1 MNNSEDKLND
11 KEPNYWKSLKELG
24 NNPESFEAKANEF
37 MQGVTDDFDLKNL
50 SGLSRRKFLAL
61 LGASTAFAAASCS
74 NYRDKG
80 EIVPYNKKPEEIT
93 TGVANYYASTCSGCL
108 QACGILIKTR
118 EGRPIKI
125 DGNPDH
131 PINKGKICSIGQ
143 ASILDLYD
151 PNRLTKPV
159 NMTEGFGIETSF
171 GKIDDEVISA
181 LKNAVAD
188 GKEISLITRTILSPT
203 QKRLFDEFKSQYP
216 TTKIYSYELFDD
228 ENRNSAW
235 KKSYGT
241 EQFPLVKWNE
251 AKVIVALES
260 DFLGNEGN
268 TVENIRMFSE
278 KRDIMKSKDFVR
290 LYTVEGPLSL
300 TGMNS
305 DYRIKVKP
313 ENQLEFVLCLINEI
327 GKRSENNISQANGFS
342 LNDFVKRN
350 NLSNETITYLIND
363 LGKNAGSSIVYA
375 GSQLP
380 EDVHIAVNYLNELL
394 GNSKLYD
401 AKSIPATHF
410 NNSNASEIESLV
422 NSLNSGKV
430 GVVIHFDTNP
440 GYHFP
445 KGFGYEKA
453 LTKAGLVVSLVE
465 RENETSIKSKYAI
478 PVNHSYESWNDFQVR
493 SGVVSFQQ
501 PVISPLYG
509 TRQKEA
515 VLLTWISGDKK
526 NYKEDIYHKYLMDN
540 WEKNLF
546 PSLNLPIDFKTFW
559 FASLEAGVIKSNPTS
574 TSIFAF
580 NKQSIDSIKPPAIKN
595 SLSLILKQSH
605 SISDGRFANNGWLQE
620 LPHPVSKVVWD
631 NYAAISP
638 STAKKLDLKDYDEVE
653 LSVENRK
660 INIPVLIQAGMADDL
675 IVVELG
681 YGRTKAGEVGE
692 GVGVNANVLI
702 SKNPS
707 ISKWIYPNVKISK
720 TGETHKL
727 ISTQEKHSLDDT
739 FVKDFH
745 LKRGIIK
752 EGTLSE
758 YKKNPSFLLE
768 EKENP
773 LSINK
778 DIDYK
783 GVKWGMAIDLNKCLG
798 CNQCMA
804 ACNVENNIPVV
815 GKEQVDKGRDMHWMR
830 IDRYY
835 SGTPDE
841 PKVSLQP
848 MLCQHCDNA
857 PCENVCPVAATNH
870 SPDGLNQMVYNR
882 CVGTRYCSNNCPY
895 KVRRY
900 NFFNF
905 RDRFS
910 DGYYEQKPFELV
922 NNPEV
927 TVRSRGVMEKC
938 TFCIQR
944 IMEARQHAIEE
955 GRPLNGND
963 VKTACQVACPSEAII
978 FGDVNDKHSE
988 ISKYREHELG
998 YHVLQEINTRPNV
1011 TYIAKLRNTYS
1022 EEA

>member
-1 MNNSEDKLND
+1 MSNSENNL
-11 KEPNYWKSLKELG
+11 KEANYWKSLKELG
-24 NNPESFEAKANEF
+24 EHPESFEAKANEF
-37 MQGVTDDFDLKNL
+37 MKGVTEDFDVKKL

-61 LGASTAFAAASCS
+61 LGASTTFAAASCS
-74 NYRDKG
+74 NYNDKG
-80 EIVPYNKKPEEIT
+80 QVIPYNKKPDEIT
-93 TGVANYYASTCSGCL
+93 PGVSNFYASTCNGCS
-108 QACGILIKTR
+108 QACGVLIKTR
-118 EGRPIKI
+118 EGRPVKI

-131 PINKGKICSIGQ
+131 PVNKGKICSIGQ

-151 PNRLTKPV
+151 PNRLRKPLT
-159 NMTEGFGIETSF
+159 MSDGFGFETSF
-171 GKIDDEVISA
+171 GKIDDEVLTA
-181 LKNAVAD
+181 LNNAVNN
-188 GKEISLITRTILSPT
+188 GKEISVITHIVASPS
-203 QKRLFDEFKSQYP
+203 QKKLFDDFIAKYP

-228 ENRNSAW
+228 LNKNLAW
-235 KKSYGT
+235 NKSYGSS
-241 EQFPLVKWNE
+241 QFPVIKWSD
-251 AKVIVALES
+251 AKIIVALES

-268 TVENIRMFSE
+268 TVENIRHFSE
-278 KRDIMKSKDFVR
+278 KRDIMKSKSFVR
-290 LYTVEGPLSL
+290 LYSIEGDMSL
-300 TGMNS
+300 TGMTS

-313 ENQLEFVLCLINEI
+313 EMQLEFVLSLVNEVGKKI
-327 GKRSENNISQANGFS
+327 GQTIPVAEKYD

-350 NLSNETITYLIND
+350 NLSGETVTYLVND
-363 LGKNAGSSIVYA
+363 LIKNRGAGIVYA
-375 GSQLP
+375 GDRLP
-380 EDVHIAVNYLNELL
+380 EGVHLVVNYLNEIL

-401 AKSIPATHF
+401 TNESIVSFLPL
-410 NNSNASEIESLV
+410 SGDSDIENLIT
-422 NSLNSGKV
+422 NLNTGKV

-440 GYHFP
+440 VYHFA

-453 LTKAGLVVSLVE
+453 LTKADLVVSLVE
-465 RENETSIKSKYAI
+465 SENETSVKSKYVI
-478 PVNHSYESWNDFQVR
+478 PVNHDYESWNDFNVR
-493 SGVVSFQQ
+493 SGVFSFQQ

-515 VLLTWISGDKK
+515 VLLTWISGSKN
-526 NYKEDIYHKYLMDN
+526 NYKEDLYHKYLMDN

-546 PSLNLPIDFKTFW
+546 PALNLPMDFKTFW
-559 FASLEAGVIKSNPTS
+559 YASLEVGVITS
-574 TSIFAF
+574 ASTPKTFAF
-580 NKQSIDSIKPPAIKN
+580 NQQSINTIKLTESKN
-595 SLSLILKQSH
+595 SLSLVLKPAH
-605 SISDGRFANNGWLQE
+605 SINDGRYANNGWLQE
-620 LPHPVSKVVWD
+620 LPHPVSKIVWD
-631 NYAAISP
+631 NYASVSP
-638 STAKKLDLKDYDEVE
+638 STAKKYSLDENDIIEV
-653 LSVENRK
+653 SVENRK
-660 INIPVLIQAGMADDL
+660 IKIPVSIQPGLADELIS
-675 IVVELG
+675 IELG

-692 GVGVNANVLI
+692 EVGVNANVLI
-702 SKNPS
+702 AKRPI
-707 ISKWIYPNVKISK
+707 ISKWIYTDVRITK
-720 TGETHKL
+720 TGDSHKL
-727 ISTQEKHSLDDT
+727 VSTQEKHSLDDT
-739 FVKDFH
+739 FLKDLH
-745 LKRGIIK
+745 LERKIIK
-752 EGTLSE
+752 EGTLAE
-758 YKKNPSFLLE
+758 YRKNPSFLFE
-768 EKENP
+768 EKGNP
-773 LSINK
+773 LNIYK

-798 CNQCMA
+798 CNQCTV

-815 GKEQVDKGRDMHWMR
+815 GKDQVDAGRDMHWLR

-835 SGTPDE
+835 SGSPDE

-905 RDRFS
+905 RDRFA
-910 DGYYEQKPFELV
+910 DGYYEQEPFNLV

-963 VKTACQVACPSEAII
+963 VKTACQVACPAEAIV
-978 FGDVNDKHSE
+978 FGDVNDPHSE